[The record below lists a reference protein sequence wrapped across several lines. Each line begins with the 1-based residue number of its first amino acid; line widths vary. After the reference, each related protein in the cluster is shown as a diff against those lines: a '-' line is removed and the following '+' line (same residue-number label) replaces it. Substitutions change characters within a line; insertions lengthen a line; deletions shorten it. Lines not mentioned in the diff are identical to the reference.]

1 MSKYIEYWQKAVPWT
16 FRGEGLTYEQK
27 RKMRYELQDYMIQ
40 AIGFESYRSKI
51 VVELGC
57 GGGIDS
63 AEFARNGA
71 EVVSIDF
78 TRTAVEATKST
89 LEEAGVIH
97 QNIIQADLH
106 NLPLRDSIADCIYS
120 FGVLHHIPD
129 VENVISEV
137 VRIAKER
144 SDVIC
149 MLYNRESILYAY
161 SILFLHRN
169 EGVNDEQRLIGLYS
183 ERILGCPYT
192 KAYTKEEAV
201 SLFSRYFNE
210 ISAKV
215 YYNVVDLPGK
225 RKFKLNI
232 PDEYQ
237 LGWHIIV
244 KCRGK
249 KYTAL
254 SINNIS

>member
-16 FRGEGLTYEQK
+16 FEDERLTYEQK
-27 RKMRYELQDYMIQ
+27 RRMRYELQDYMIS

-71 EVVSIDF
+71 EVISIDF
-78 TRTAVEATKST
+78 TRTAVETTKST
-89 LEEAGVIH
+89 LKEAGV
-97 QNIIQADLH
+97 QPNIIQADLH
-106 NLPLRDSIADCIYS
+106 NLSLRDSIADCIYS

-129 VENVISEV
+129 VENIINEV
-137 VRIAKER
+137 VRIAKEQ

-169 EGVNDEQRLIGLYS
+169 GVRSCDS
-183 ERILGCPYT
+183 
-192 KAYTKEEAV
+192 
-201 SLFSRYFNE
+201 
-210 ISAKV
+210 
-215 YYNVVDLPGK
+215 VVG
-225 RKFKLNI
+225 
-232 PDEYQ
+232 
-237 LGWHIIV
+237 
-244 KCRGK
+244 
-249 KYTAL
+249 
-254 SINNIS
+254 SS

>member
-1 MSKYIEYWQKAVPWT
+1 LDFQR
-16 FRGEGLTYEQK
+16 RGVHIRTK
-27 RKMRYELQDYMIQ
+27 RRMRYELQDYMIQ
-40 AIGFESYRSKI
+40 AIGFEFYRSKI

-89 LEEAGVIH
+89 LEEAGIIH

-120 FGVLHHIPD
+120 FGVLYHIPD

-137 VRIAKER
+137 VRIANER

-149 MLYNRESILYAY
+149 MLYAY

-169 EGVNDEQRLIGLYS
+169 EGVNDEQQLLGLYS
-183 ERILGCPYT
+183 ERILGCPYA

-201 SLFSRYFNE
+201 SLF
-210 ISAKV
+210 
-215 YYNVVDLPGK
+215 
-225 RKFKLNI
+225 
-232 PDEYQ
+232 
-237 LGWHIIV
+237 
-244 KCRGK
+244 
-249 KYTAL
+249 
-254 SINNIS
+254 

>member
-1 MSKYIEYWQKAVPWT
+1 MSKYIEYSQKAVPWT

-40 AIGFESYRSKI
+40 AIGFEFYRSKI
-51 VVELGC
+51 VVELVC

-63 AEFARNGA
+63 AEFAGNGA
-71 EVVSIDF
+71 EVVSVDF

-89 LEEAGVIH
+89 LEEAGVIL

-120 FGVLHHIPD
+120 FGVIHHIPD

-144 SDVIC
+144 SDVI
-149 MLYNRESILYAY
+149 
-161 SILFLHRN
+161 
-169 EGVNDEQRLIGLYS
+169 
-183 ERILGCPYT
+183 
-192 KAYTKEEAV
+192 YTKEEAV
-201 SLFSRYFNE
+201 SLFSKYFNE

-215 YYNVVDLPGK
+215 YYNVVDLPRK

-232 PDEYQ
+232 PDEYE

-249 KYTAL
+249 EYTTL
-254 SINNIS
+254 SINNIR

>member
-27 RKMRYELQDYMIQ
+27 RRMRYELQDYMIP
-40 AIGFESYRSKI
+40 AVGFESYRSKV

-71 EVVSIDF
+71 EVISIDF
-78 TRTAVEATKST
+78 TRTAVETAKST
-89 LEEAGVIH
+89 LKEAGV
-97 QNIIQADLH
+97 QPNVIQADLH
-106 NLPLRDSIADCIYS
+106 HLPLRDSIADCIYS

-129 VENVISEV
+129 VENVVSEV
-137 VRIAKER
+137 VRIANER

-169 EGVNDEQRLIGLYS
+169 EGVNDEQQLLGLYS

-210 ISAKV
+210 VSAKV

-232 PDEYQ
+232 PDEYE

-249 KYTAL
+249 KGTAL